1 MELRVWIS
9 AKYITTRNAV
19 TSFTSWPV
27 IWQLTATPPTL
38 HCEKKKKNGGV
49 RGAEPASVILSFTTC
64 STCSERLK
72 LNYFFTKQVL
82 VKITLT
88 FISEDLFKMK

>member
-1 MELRVWIS
+1 MACHLAADS
-9 AKYITTRNAV
+9 D
-19 TSFTSWPV
+19 
-27 IWQLTATPPTL
+27 ATDTV
-38 HCEKKKKNGGV
+38 HCEKKKKKNGGV

-72 LNYFFTKQVL
+72 LNANQLFFTKQVL

-88 FISEDLFKMK
+88 FVSEDLFKMK